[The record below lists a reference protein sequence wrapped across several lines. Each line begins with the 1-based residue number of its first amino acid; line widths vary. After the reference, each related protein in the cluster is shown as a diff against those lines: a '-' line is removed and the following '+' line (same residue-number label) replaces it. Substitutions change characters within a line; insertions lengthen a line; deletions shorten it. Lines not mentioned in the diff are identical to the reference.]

1 MHQFYHDAPTTFE
14 PDCLI
19 GDHQALQQVV
29 ESPDRLFPESG
40 GEGFPVLFDAQLRE
54 PRSCLGLRGL
64 AKRVYFRNDGQ
75 SCFIDGK
82 CKRLE
87 LFFPDMERMDF
98 ADAGILVAL
107 ADDQHGLRL
116 VAHLRS
122 DMSAHVVVPF
132 VQMKHTVDVQVVS
145 RRPFHHPVD
154 DFHRFTGIIDVE
166 HQVANAVDDDQS
178 VAFLLA
184 QRIVDD
190 LDTHRRRIFTQAEK
204 IEILRIGRRGQ
215 PGQPQYTLQYRAAME
230 TALFRI
236 DVQNTLFAF
245 GQMCTVVQYLF
256 PRQ

>member
-1 MHQFYHDAPTTFE
+1 
-14 PDCLI
+14 
-19 GDHQALQQVV
+19 
-29 ESPDRLFPESG
+29 
-40 GEGFPVLFDAQLRE
+40 
-54 PRSCLGLRGL
+54 
-64 AKRVYFRNDGQ
+64 
-75 SCFIDGK
+75 
-82 CKRLE
+82 
-87 LFFPDMERMDF
+87 MERMDF

-204 IEILRIGRRGQ
+204 SRFSGSVVVGNPASRNIRSNTERQWKRLCSVSTYRIRCLPSGRCAR
-215 PGQPQYTLQYRAAME
+215 
-230 TALFRI
+230 
-236 DVQNTLFAF
+236 
-245 GQMCTVVQYLF
+245 
-256 PRQ
+256 